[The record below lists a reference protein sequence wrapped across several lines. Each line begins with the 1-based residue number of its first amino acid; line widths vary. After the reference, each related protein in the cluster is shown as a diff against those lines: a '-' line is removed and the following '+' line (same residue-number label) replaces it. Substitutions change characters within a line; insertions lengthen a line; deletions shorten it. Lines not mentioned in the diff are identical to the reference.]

1 MVNPALMSEND
12 KKVQDLFLDFL
23 SKAREIYG
31 TEFKHES
38 EIDSEITVQMASLM
52 EEFYQFR
59 KQNYEIQ
66 RDNAGNSGSSE
77 PEGTEDR
84 R

>member
-1 MVNPALMSEND
+1 MSEND
-12 KKVQDLFLDFL
+12 KKVQELFLDFL
-23 SKAREIYG
+23 NKARQIYA

-38 EIDSEITVQMASLM
+38 EIDSEITVQMSCLM
-52 EEFYQFR
+52 DEFYGYR

-77 PEGTEDR
+77 PEGT
-84 R
+84 